1 MLVQLRHIEELRQDD
16 ENAERLKEK
25 EYESNILQRI
35 SRERKT
41 RREKD
46 KKPIMLA
53 IEPAHNQHAKGGG
66 IPLQRDEDYLY
77 KKIEETYKKD
87 HQASQEEQ
95 IKNVLAERR
104 KRIV

>member
-1 MLVQLRHIEELRQDD
+1 MLVQLRHIEELRLDD

-53 IEPAHNQHAKGGG
+53 IEPAHN
-66 IPLQRDEDYLY
+66 
-77 KKIEETYKKD
+77 
-87 HQASQEEQ
+87 
-95 IKNVLAERR
+95 
-104 KRIV
+104 

>member
-1 MLVQLRHIEELRQDD
+1 MDD

-53 IEPAHNQHAKGGG
+53 IEPAHN
-66 IPLQRDEDYLY
+66 
-77 KKIEETYKKD
+77 
-87 HQASQEEQ
+87 
-95 IKNVLAERR
+95 
-104 KRIV
+104 

>member
-1 MLVQLRHIEELRQDD
+1 MLVQLRHIEELRMDD

-53 IEPAHNQHAKGGG
+53 IGPAHN
-66 IPLQRDEDYLY
+66 
-77 KKIEETYKKD
+77 
-87 HQASQEEQ
+87 
-95 IKNVLAERR
+95 
-104 KRIV
+104 